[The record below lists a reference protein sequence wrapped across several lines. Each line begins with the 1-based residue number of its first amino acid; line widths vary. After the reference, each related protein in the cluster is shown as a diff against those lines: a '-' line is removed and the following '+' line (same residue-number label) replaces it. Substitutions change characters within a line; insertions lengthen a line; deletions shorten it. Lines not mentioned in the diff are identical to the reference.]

1 MIETIFRIAVIFII
15 VAFVVGILGST
26 KLSYNIGI
34 SNYKVLFSSFLLCIA
49 YIVPIDRLLPI
60 FAIVVGYTVLKI
72 SISIVKNFWDI
83 VPMRG

>member
-34 SNYKVLFSSFLLCIA
+34 SNYKVLFISFLLCIA

>member
-15 VAFVVGILGST
+15 VAVILGST

>member
-15 VAFVVGILGST
+15 VAFVVAILGST

-72 SISIVKNFWDI
+72 SIAIVKNFWDI